1 MTGIIAQG
9 DQVQFPPEFGIH
21 AAGRGKECL
30 AVNDSPG
37 SLGEDHMDDPHEID
51 ERDVAVLEIVAR
63 GHPERSFFVDRSDPS
78 QPISG
83 LSWEEIQV
91 ASGRTLAEVW
101 DSLARLGGNGLIDN
115 RQLGPGFFG
124 GLFGQD
130 PTTYYWIT
138 PKGRAFLQARAP

>member
-1 MTGIIAQG
+1 
-9 DQVQFPPEFGIH
+9 
-21 AAGRGKECL
+21 
-30 AVNDSPG
+30 
-37 SLGEDHMDDPHEID
+37 MDDPHEID
-51 ERDVAVLEIVAR
+51 DRDVAILEIIAR
-63 GHPERSFFVDRSDPS
+63 GHPERRFFVDRRDTS

-83 LSWEEIQV
+83 LSWEEIQA

-138 PKGRAFLQARAP
+138 PKGRTFLQTRAP